1 MKFVLVL
8 LAVIVGIWLF
18 KSSRRA
24 SSDSDS
30 ARTRKP
36 KQPDPLALEMV
47 QCRYCDVHLP
57 RPDAIEGKKGVY
69 CSVNHQQQA
78 EP

>member
-1 MKFVLVL
+1 MKIVLVL

-24 SSDSDS
+24 SSGSDS
-30 ARTRKP
+30 GPAGKP
-36 KQPDPLALEMV
+36 KPSAPLALEMV
-47 QCRYCDVHLP
+47 QCSYCAVHLP
-57 RPDAIEGKKGVY
+57 RPDAIEGSKGVY
-69 CSVNHQQQA
+69 CSMNHKKQA

>member
-1 MKFVLVL
+1 MKIVLVL

-18 KSSRRA
+18 KASRRA
-24 SSDSDS
+24 SLGSESKR
-30 ARTRKP
+30 AGKP
-36 KQPDPLALEMV
+36 KSSDPLALEMV
-47 QCRYCDVHLP
+47 QCRYCDLHLP

-69 CSVNHQQQA
+69 CSLNHKQQA